1 MDFSLTDEQSIVQD
15 SARSM
20 VATEIAPI
28 LAAHDKDRP
37 LPKEAMLKIYSVFAR
52 EGLTAP
58 RLPEESGGSG
68 MKMLDFGLVFEQL
81 PPAMAISLLSHECT
95 VARIHADSS
104 EEQRARFL
112 PDLIAGRKICCTGTT
127 EPDTGSDPRGVR
139 TRVVE
144 DGGELVINGRKMWIT
159 NGTASDIMIATC
171 SAGHGD
177 KGNIM
182 RRIVVERDASPYEAL
197 EIQSLGLQ
205 QGHLSEILF
214 DDCRVPASNALGTGG
229 DAARILTLTWNG
241 NRPLV
246 GLAAVHIAQ
255 AALDA
260 AIEYAGIRKQFG
272 KPIGQRQLI
281 QERLADIATDVM
293 ASRLLC
299 YQALDIIDRGGRAN
313 GSSAMAKRFATT
325 ACERAVSLAMH
336 VHGAMGISRE
346 SGLEQLYRDV
356 RMLPIPDGTNE
367 VLTLIMG
374 REMTGLDAIRA

>member
-1 MDFSLTDEQSIVQD
+1 MDFSLTEEQTILQD
-15 SARSM
+15 SARRM
-20 VATEIAPI
+20 VEQEIMPI
-28 LAAHDKDRP
+28 LKANDPDRP
-37 LPKEAMLKIYSVFAR
+37 LPKSAMLQVYAVFAR

-58 RLPEESGGSG
+58 RLPQEDGGSG
-68 MKMLDFGLVFEQL
+68 MKMLDYGLVFEQL

-95 VARIHADSS
+95 IARIHADSS
-104 EEQRARFL
+104 EAQKAKFL
-112 PDLIAGRKICCTGTT
+112 PDLLAGRKICCTGTT

-139 TRVVE
+139 ARVVE
-144 DGGELVINGRKMWIT
+144 KDDALVINGRKMWIT

-171 SAGHGD
+171 SAGEGP

-182 RRIVVERDASPYEAL
+182 RRVVVERDVSPYEAL
-197 EIQSLGLQ
+197 EISSLGLR

-214 DDCRVPASNALGTGG
+214 NDCRVPKENALGQGG

-246 GLAAVHIAQ
+246 GLAAVHLGQ
-255 AALDA
+255 KSLDA
-260 AIEYAGIRKQFG
+260 AIEYSKVRKQFG
-272 KPIGQRQLI
+272 GYIGAKQLI
-281 QERLADIATDVM
+281 QERIADIAADVM

-299 YQALDIIDRGGRAN
+299 YHALDTIDKGGRAN
-313 GSSAMAKRFATT
+313 GTSAMAKRFATT

-346 SGLEQLYRDV
+346 AGLEQLYRDV

-367 VLTLIMG
+367 VLTLITG
-374 REMTGLDAIRA
+374 RDLIGLDAIRA